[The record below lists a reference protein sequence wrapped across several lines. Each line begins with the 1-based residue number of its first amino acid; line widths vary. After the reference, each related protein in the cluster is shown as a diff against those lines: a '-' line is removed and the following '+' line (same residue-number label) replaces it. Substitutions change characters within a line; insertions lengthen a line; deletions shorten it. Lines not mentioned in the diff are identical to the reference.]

1 MAKKVIKITIK
12 DEFET
17 HDKIKGKVK
26 EKGQRKPIYELK
38 VGDDYHNKTGKWNY
52 RRMEIDRKNDK
63 YREIIRDKETG
74 EIIHFCEEPL
84 SQHKGH
90 GSAKF
95 KKTGKE
101 KK

>member
-1 MAKKVIKITIK
+1 MAKEIIKITIEDK
-12 DEFET
+12 LEI
-17 HDKIKGKVK
+17 HDNVKGKVK
-26 EKGQRKPIYELK
+26 EKGQKKPIYEFK
-38 VGDDYHNKTGKWNY
+38 VGDSYHHKTGKWNH

-63 YREIIRDKETG
+63 YREVVIDKETG
-74 EIIHFCEEPL
+74 EIIHSCEEPL

-95 KKTGKE
+95 KKTGKG